1 MSKNVI
7 NAVFGLTKYC
17 RTASRYQWD
26 KGQTLKII
34 GASLPNAYR
43 VDFSTDPKGGESES
57 CIGDAEGVQVPN
69 SMFEAG
75 KNVFA
80 WIVLSESDTDERTV
94 YVAEIPVKPR
104 PKPETIE
111 PTPEEETAIQQA
123 IAALNNAA
131 KTRIYV
137 DDNDY
142 LRFEQEG
149 GK

>member
-43 VDFSTDPKGGESES
+43 VDFSTNPNGGESES
-57 CIGDAEGVQVPN
+57 RIGDTDGVQVPN

-80 WIVLSESDTDERTV
+80 WIVLSENGSDERTI
-94 YVAEIPVKPR
+94 YVVEIPVRPR
-104 PKPETIE
+104 PRPQTIE
-111 PTPEEETAIQQA
+111 PTPEEQTAIQQA
-123 IAALNNAA
+123 IAALNSAS
-131 KTRIYV
+131 RLSIS
-137 DDNDY
+137 DDGY
-142 LRFEQEG
+142 LRIEG

>member
-57 CIGDAEGVQVPN
+57 CIGDADGVQVPN
-69 SMFEAG
+69 APDLQE
-75 KNVFA
+75 VD
-80 WIVLSESDTDERTV
+80 LTV
-94 YVAEIPVKPR
+94 ILLQISR
-104 PKPETIE
+104 PKLKRLLKRAVWKLNLQLKTLPLSVM
-111 PTPEEETAIQQA
+111 TAA
-123 IAALNNAA
+123 RN
-131 KTRIYV
+131 
-137 DDNDY
+137 Y
-142 LRFEQEG
+142 LI
-149 GK
+149 